1 MIDYDVLCQAI
12 SDWKAGRAPTHVT
25 HDAAP
30 PSPPAPPVREADEL
44 HDMDD
49 DLEAEFEGLEEV
61 VEQEVAQDPPQE
73 QTIIYQLPIEP
84 LDEDDL

>member
-12 SDWKAGRAPTHVT
+12 GDWKAGRAPTPVVT
-25 HDAAP
+25 RDAGPPSP
-30 PSPPAPPVREADEL
+30 PSPPAQVDDEL
-44 HDMDD
+44 DEVADFEDD
-49 DLEAEFEGLEEV
+49 DQLDELQEV
-61 VEQEVAQDPPQE
+61 VEEPQE

>member
-12 SDWKAGRAPTHVT
+12 GDWKAGRAPTPVVT
-25 HDAAP
+25 RDAGPPSP
-30 PSPPAPPVREADEL
+30 PSPPAHVVDEV
-44 HDMDD
+44 D
-49 DLEAEFEGLEEV
+49 EVAEFEDDDQFDELQEV
-61 VEQEVAQDPPQE
+61 VEEPQE

>member
-12 SDWKAGRAPTHVT
+12 GDWKAGRAPTPVVT
-25 HDAAP
+25 RNAGPPSP
-30 PSPPAPPVREADEL
+30 PSPPAHVVDEV
-44 HDMDD
+44 DEVD
-49 DLEAEFEGLEEV
+49 EVAEFEDDDQLDELQEV
-61 VEQEVAQDPPQE
+61 VEEPQE